1 MTNFS
6 LLTFRQFDR
15 LTNLWYEGEKR
26 TIIADERSL
35 HSYPNTFLTILDSAR
50 CLPLSSPI

>member
-6 LLTFRQFDR
+6 LLTFPQFDR
-15 LTNLWYEGEKR
+15 LTNLWYVEEKR

-35 HSYPNTFLTILDSAR
+35 HSYPNTL
-50 CLPLSSPI
+50 